1 STQGAVRLLTAHR
14 SKGLEWDLVVVA
26 GVQDGV
32 WPDLRRRGS
41 LLDADAVDRDAPRP
55 APSTGR
61 LLAEE
66 RRLFYVALTRARR
79 QLVVTAVSGVD
90 DESERPSRF
99 LDELGLPVPEV
110 GLAGTGLLSAGSLVA
125 RLRRAVVDDATD
137 EPDRDRAAAQLAALA
152 GAIADDGTP
161 LVPSAHPSRW
171 WGVAEPTPGALPV
184 RPPDQRV
191 ALSGSTVSSFETCPR
206 RWFLDHE
213 VHAQG

>member
-1 STQGAVRLLTAHR
+1 FEELSRLEERRPRAGVRSLLDELEAQEIPSENRREGTLAGTGAVRLLTAHR

-55 APSTGR
+55 PPSTGR

-137 EPDRDRAAAQLAALA
+137 EPDRDRAAAQLA
-152 GAIADDGTP
+152 
-161 LVPSAHPSRW
+161 
-171 WGVAEPTPGALPV
+171 
-184 RPPDQRV
+184 
-191 ALSGSTVSSFETCPR
+191 
-206 RWFLDHE
+206 
-213 VHAQG
+213 